1 MLPIWARQL
10 FRPASCTYF
19 NHFLSRS
26 HFSLSFVVPQYVVP
40 LKVCDQCM
48 LSFLELFLWS
58 QLTPGWE
65 PVTQRFFIGQGCRQG
80 YPEMAD
86 KAEILELACYSFDNL
101 SKLLVIQINDKCIIS
116 SVKIGQVLVTRSR
129 KFDQMRLDYRQ

>member
-1 MLPIWARQL
+1 M
-10 FRPASCTYF
+10 
-19 NHFLSRS
+19 HVKFLGI
-26 HFSLSFVVPQYVVP
+26 FSL
-40 LKVCDQCM
+40 
-48 LSFLELFLWS
+48 
-58 QLTPGWE
+58 E
-65 PVTQRFFIGQGCRQG
+65 PADPWVG